1 MSQGQVDEYELL
13 KAAENLFALMLG
25 LIQRSLQETTSEQT
39 PSLISVLAQGSAAKK
54 RVYRYGRR
62 AEIPLEEIREGEWPL
77 KATFGE
83 WPRKGDI
90 FYRYD
95 KKTKTAKG
103 FVWNSSKFSVP
114 THERKFIFKTEKE
127 ALASYRKRVAS
138 PKLLACLERARTKR
152 LENLKKQKTK

>member
-1 MSQGQVDEYELL
+1 MSQVDEHELL

-25 LIQRSLQETTSEQT
+25 LIQKSLQESTEQT
-39 PSLISVLAQGSAAKK
+39 PPSLLSMLAQGSATKK
-54 RVYRYGRR
+54 RVYRYGRKT
-62 AEIPLEEIREGEWPL
+62 EIPLEEIREGEWPL
-77 KATFGE
+77 KETSGE

-114 THERKFIFKTEKE
+114 KTELKFIFKTAEE
-127 ALASYRKRVAS
+127 AMAKKNKRHYVATPKVLAALKKA
-138 PKLLACLERARTKR
+138 RAKR
-152 LENLKKQKTK
+152 LENLKNK